1 MLTDKK
7 AASRQSTIFFRST
20 FHMHVIDVSMRACE
34 NFPAGK
40 SAAKAAFWAHLV
52 RCVFIYL
59 GAHVFN
65 MSASIRFVFSFSV
78 SFIFGLPY
86 VFSFICFPTVLCAN
100 DPQVVK
106 FG

>member
-65 MSASIRFVFSFSV
+65 MSASIRLVFLFSV
-78 SFIFGLPY
+78 LFAFIFKLF
-86 VFSFICFPTVLCAN
+86 VSS
-100 DPQVVK
+100 
-106 FG
+106 